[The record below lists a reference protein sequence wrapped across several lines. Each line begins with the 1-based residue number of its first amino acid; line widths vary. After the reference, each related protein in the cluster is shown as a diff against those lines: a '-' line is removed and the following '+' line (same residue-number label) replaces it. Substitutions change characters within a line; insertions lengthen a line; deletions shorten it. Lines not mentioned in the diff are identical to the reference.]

1 MRPVEGQLV
10 RLESSLR
17 ALIRDEIRRCVQREV
32 LRALDDDD
40 IAERAHETADRLRRS
55 R

>member
-1 MRPVEGQLV
+1 
-10 RLESSLR
+10 
-17 ALIRDEIRRCVQREV
+17 V